1 MRMDTNIKAST
12 GIQDKLI
19 LLYSNF
25 LNYTI
30 TDVVQRLDI
39 NFNVEQLQQ
48 ELLDFLVDNKFGFG
62 EVLLRLPKESSDP
75 KDFIKEKVTEKGLK
89 LLNLHHHV
97 DHLNPISES
106 EYKYWHPALK
116 DSLVTKLVTQLEE
129 FSGLPIGRVRLVWLQ
144 PGEGYNLHVDVEPL
158 RFHVPLITNSHSYFI
173 SDNQLHTMEYGGI
186 YHIVTSSTHT
196 AHNFGEFPRLHLLLS
211 TYLDDDMSEKIEK
224 LTDNDFILDAFKE
237 HVNNPSITKN
247 SLNKLYRLVDLEYGK
262 SDPKTRDFIRM
273 IAILTGRKV

>member
-12 GIQDKLI
+12 EIQDKLI
-19 LLYSNF
+19 LLYNNF

-48 ELLDFLVDNKFGFG
+48 ELLDFLVDNKFGLSQ
-62 EVLLRLPKESSDP
+62 VSLRIPIESSDP
-75 KDFIKEKVTEKGLK
+75 IDYTKEKVTEKGLK
-89 LLNLHHHV
+89 LLNLHHHI
-97 DHLNPISES
+97 DHLNPTNES
-106 EYKYWHPALK
+106 EYKYWHPSLK
-116 DSLVTKLVTQLEE
+116 NSLVTKLVSQLEE

-158 RFHVPLITNSHSYFI
+158 RFHVPLITNSYSYFI
-173 SDNQLHTMEYGGI
+173 SNNNLQSMEYGGI
-186 YHIVTSSTHT
+186 YHVITSSTHT

-211 TYLDDDMSEKIEK
+211 TYLNDDISKKIDQ
-224 LTDNDFILDAFKE
+224 LSNDDFIINAFKE

-247 SLNKLYRLVDLEYGK
+247 SLNKLYRLVDSEYGK

-273 IAILTGRKV
+273 LAMLTGHKV